1 MERDERKIIMR
12 LTKKLLTLGLIS
24 ALTLTGCS
32 TANNNKVDNNKTSN
46 NTTTNTT
53 QDNQESTDESQ
64 EAAYPVSFTVKDSQ
78 GTSYE
83 QTFTQAPTRVITNN
97 QSSLELLLKLGLKD
111 VIIGTISLDND
122 LPEELQADF
131 EGINVLTTTKQDPA
145 KEVVIGSNPD
155 LVIGRAA
162 SFTDE
167 NFGTIESL
175 NEVGANVYVQEA
187 SQMNTEQSLENI
199 ILDVRN
205 VGKIFQV
212 DQAEK
217 LATELEERLEAVK
230 SQVSSIEG
238 EPIKV
243 LVMVAYND
251 GTFGTFGANASLQ
264 NEILG
269 TLNAVN
275 VLEMGGSQSLENL
288 IDLNPDMIVYVTA
301 DKNKALDETAIQSL
315 KENELVSSVTAIAE
329 DNIVEVNYTEFM
341 GYGYR
346 TFDCLEKLAEKV
358 MEIASK

>member
-1 MERDERKIIMR
+1 MK
-12 LTKKLLTLGLIS
+12 LTKKLLALGVIS

-32 TANNNKVDNNKTSN
+32 TANNNKTTNNTSSNNVASN
-46 NTTTNTT
+46 NTTETE
-53 QDNQESTDESQ
+53 QDSTKETQESDESQ
-64 EAAYPVSFTVKDSQ
+64 KTGYPVTFTVKDSQ
-78 GTSYE
+78 GNSFE
-83 QTFTQAPTRVITNN
+83 QTFTEAPERVITNN

-111 VIIGTISLDND
+111 KIVGTISLDNE
-122 LPEELQADF
+122 LPEELQAGF

-145 KEVVIGSNPD
+145 KEVVIGSSPD

-187 SQMNTEQSLENI
+187 SLMNTEQSLENI

-205 VGKIFQV
+205 VGQIFQV
-212 DQAEK
+212 EEAEK
-217 LATELEERLEAVK
+217 LASELEERLEAVK
-230 SQVSSIEG
+230 QQISSVDS
-238 EPIKV
+238 EPIKA

-251 GTFGTFGANASLQ
+251 GSFGSFGANASLQ
-264 NEILG
+264 NEILS

-275 VLEMGGSQSLENL
+275 VLEMGGNQSLENL
-288 IDLNPDMIVYVTA
+288 IDLNPDMIIYVTA

-329 DNIVEVNYTEFM
+329 DNIVEVSYTEFM

-346 TFDCLEKLAEKV
+346 TFDCLEKLAAEV
-358 MEIASK
+358 VEFVSK